1 MLRSI
6 LWLATVS
13 RLPVATFAQDHNQ
26 DSQQRLGVIVPA
38 YDGDLARAVS
48 SLERWPVKCS
58 PLTLKN
64 ADLVLYYA
72 EEASSATASALDS
85 ISSTAGR
92 CFSRTRVVY
101 ANLAEEDDI
110 YPKGPSVMFYKMFLD
125 ENVRSSL
132 SEYDALSIVEWD
144 VLVAS
149 DNSFEEL
156 YHAAFRVNEEFWV
169 KGSNLEGTSFHSSAE
184 ASEMWQVLGH
194 INGNAIYNNDDPAFV
209 EYVEYTRARWGY
221 EHPYDVALWMT
232 ISDFPY
238 SWPLYQRYSS
248 KFVVTN
254 LISYVGYEHVSHDT
268 VSDAVAGKTLF
279 IHGSSVED
287 GNVASYEAVAST
299 ATATVDVAKQTRGRK
314 LTGSTPKWKTQ
325 EKWRSSKD
333 DSIPKWKRNQKW
345 QTSKDDKVPKWKTN
359 QKWKNKLSDGACSS
373 TCEYTSRDG
382 TRGRV
387 CDANCSTPD
396 VYGTRG
402 CNAKQGTYGEECRA
416 CFNDVDKARKQ
427 DTPENRSIMCS
438 TKRPVEGYGRRLT
451 ADDESDP
458 LRVARDLETLQ
469 EDASSPSG
477 EEEHRQLSGST
488 PKWKSQEKWRTSK
501 DDSIP
506 KWKRNQ
512 KWQTNKD
519 DKVPKW
525 KNNQKW
531 KNKLSDGAC
540 SSSCEYTS
548 RDGTRGR
555 VCDANCSTPD
565 VYGTRGCNAKQ
576 GTYGEECRACFN
588 DVDKARKQ
596 DTPENRSIICSNKR
610 PVEGYGRRLTADDE
624 SDPLRVA
631 HSLETL
637 QEDASSPSG
646 EEEHRQLSG
655 STPKWKSQEKWR
667 TSKDD
672 SIPKW
677 KRNQKWQTSKDDK
690 VPKWKTNQKWKNKL
704 SDGACSS
711 SCEYTSRDGT
721 RGRVCDAN
729 CSTPDVYGTR
739 GCNAKQGTYGE
750 ECRAC
755 FNDVDKARKQDT
767 PENRSIMC
775 SNKRPVEGYGRRLTA
790 NDESDP
796 LRVARSLETLQ
807 EDASSPLEEE
817 EHRQLSGST
826 PKWKSQEK
834 WRTSKDDSIPK
845 WKRNQKWQTSKDD
858 KVPKWKTN
866 QKWKN
871 KFSDGACSSSCEYT
885 SRDGTRGRVCDAN
898 CSTPDVYGTRGC
910 NAKQGTYGEE
920 CRACFNDVDKA
931 RKQDTP
937 ENRSIMCSTK
947 RPVEGYGRRLTAD
960 DESDPLRVGRS
971 LETLQEDASS
981 PSGEE
986 EHRQLSGSTPK
997 WKSQEKWRT
1006 SKDDSIPKWKR
1017 NQKWQTSKDD
1027 KVPKWKTN
1035 QKWKNKLSDGAC
1047 SSTCEYTS
1055 RDGTRGRVCD
1065 ANCSTPDVY
1074 GTRGCNAKQG
1084 TYGEECR
1091 ACFNDVDK
1099 ARKQDTPENRSIMC
1113 STVMPVDVYGRRL
1126 TPDDGSRPL
1135 RVAKIFSVEDSEEEA
1150 DDVEEELANVDVD
1163 REDVIS
1169 FFEEAAERPYSQDL
1183 KRRNLCAF
1191 VGGRAGEEAMW
1202 DVTVKSILQFV
1213 PGMRVAI
1220 AAEAEGLDAY
1230 ERSMGGLP
1238 GVTVSGTQNPA
1249 TAALFADQYCGPGT
1263 ALILYVEPGSVLSRP
1278 FTSKDTHSPR
1288 GDLLVVHTGSQGSYH
1303 DAQLRRRSASVLGFD
1318 APSFTHGTDLMLPVG
1333 ANEDL
1338 RESLGLRHG
1347 ASLQHDGDWA
1357 SMVALQELV
1366 EFDQFSAVPQVLA
1379 ALAYSRDTPGVWF
1392 LDPQAWVG
1400 QHLFQE
1406 ASIWNIP
1413 LVKPR
1418 YTCAIAP
1425 AQLEPGSP
1433 KTAEVLQ
1440 SNLDFFSMGGKCA
1453 NGLIDFVLPLE

>member
-1 MLRSI
+1 
-6 LWLATVS
+6 
-13 RLPVATFAQDHNQ
+13 
-26 DSQQRLGVIVPA
+26 
-38 YDGDLARAVS
+38 
-48 SLERWPVKCS
+48 
-58 PLTLKN
+58 
-64 ADLVLYYA
+64 

-92 CFSRTRVVY
+92 CFSRTRIVY

-254 LISYVGYEHVSHDT
+254 LISYVGYEHVSHET

-299 ATATVDVAKQTRGRK
+299 ATATVDVAKQSRGRK

-333 DSIPKWKRNQKW
+333 DSIPKCVFRSNRCTTVVMVTHPLETADPLRNSSTRGGEVVCIVIHGHVGTTVYGNIQIVYEQRVESNGVDIKVSKPSDRSGARGFVTRISALHDARSRHVPMNPPSIAVLVFLSSRANPSFSTDFNVLSQRDRWKRNQKW

-359 QKWKNKLSDGACSS
+359 QKWKNKFSDGAVPVVRQDETHVSLSCLTVSWQLCSS
-373 TCEYTSRDG
+373 SCEYTSRDG

-477 EEEHRQLSGST
+477 EEGHRQLSGST

-531 KNKLSDGAC
+531 KNKFSDGASTMLSMSKMTTTSASVVVGRTDSARSSRPSGHCNLHSSSLECAADFGGLCRFIRSRSSSRQARSTKLAMRHAAAYHKPLPTPSHRYPVLVATTNRC

-596 DTPENRSIICSNKR
+596 DTPENRAIIAVLAVGLAIVAHSSLTR
-610 PVEGYGRRLTADDE
+610 PSPSHVL
-624 SDPLRVA
+624 PLRV
-631 HSLETL
+631 
-637 QEDASSPSG
+637 
-646 EEEHRQLSG
+646 LS
-655 STPKWKSQEKWR
+655 
-667 TSKDD
+667 
-672 SIPKW
+672 
-677 KRNQKWQTSKDDK
+677 
-690 VPKWKTNQKWKNKL
+690 
-704 SDGACSS
+704 
-711 SCEYTSRDGT
+711 
-721 RGRVCDAN
+721 
-729 CSTPDVYGTR
+729 
-739 GCNAKQGTYGE
+739 
-750 ECRAC
+750 
-755 FNDVDKARKQDT
+755 
-767 PENRSIMC
+767 
-775 SNKRPVEGYGRRLTA
+775 RPIDLDLDR
-790 NDESDP
+790 
-796 LRVARSLETLQ
+796 
-807 EDASSPLEEE
+807 
-817 EHRQLSGST
+817 
-826 PKWKSQEK
+826 
-834 WRTSKDDSIPK
+834 
-845 WKRNQKWQTSKDD
+845 
-858 KVPKWKTN
+858 
-866 QKWKN
+866 
-871 KFSDGACSSSCEYT
+871 
-885 SRDGTRGRVCDAN
+885 
-898 CSTPDVYGTRGC
+898 
-910 NAKQGTYGEE
+910 
-920 CRACFNDVDKA
+920 
-931 RKQDTP
+931 
-937 ENRSIMCSTK
+937 CSTK
-947 RPVEGYGRRLTAD
+947 RPVEGYGRRLTPD
-960 DESDPLRVGRS
+960 DESNPLRVARS

-1027 KVPKWKTN
+1027 KVPKWKNN
-1035 QKWKNKLSDGAC
+1035 QKWKNEFSDGAC
-1047 SSTCEYTS
+1047 SSSCEYTN

-1163 REDVIS
+1163 KEDVIS

-1191 VGGRAGEEAMW
+1191 VSGRVGEENMW
-1202 DVTVKSILQFV
+1202 EVTVKSILQFV

-1220 AAEAEGLDAY
+1220 AAEADGLDAY
-1230 ERSMGGLP
+1230 ERSMGSLP
-1238 GVTVSGTQNPA
+1238 GVTVSGAQNPS
-1249 TAALFADQYCGPGT
+1249 TASLFADQYCGSGT
-1263 ALILYVEPGSVLSRP
+1263 ALILYVKPGSVLSRP
-1278 FTSKDTHSPR
+1278 FTPKDTHSPR

-1303 DAQLRRRSASVLGFD
+1303 DAQLRRRSVSVLGFD
-1318 APSFTHGTDLMLPVG
+1318 APSFTDGTDLMLPVG

-1347 ASLQHDGDWA
+1347 ASLQHDGDGA
-1357 SMVALQELV
+1357 SMIALQELV
-1366 EFDQFSAVPQVLA
+1366 EFDQVSAVPQVLA

-1425 AQLEPGSP
+1425 AQLDPGSP

-1453 NGLIDFVLPLE
+1453 NGLIDFVLPPE